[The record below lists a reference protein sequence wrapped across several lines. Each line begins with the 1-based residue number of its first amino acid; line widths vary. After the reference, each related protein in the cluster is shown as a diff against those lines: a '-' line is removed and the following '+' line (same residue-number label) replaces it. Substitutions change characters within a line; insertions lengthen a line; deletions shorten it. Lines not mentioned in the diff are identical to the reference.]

1 MLFRST
7 PPTGGALEMR
17 PQYQAAAY
25 QPEQRASAVAA
36 MSFFSPAG
44 MPTASAPA
52 AVVRPG
58 AAFIRLDRLAPLAL
72 STPVLVLGRI
82 WHLHGAAHSIGDAT
96 LMGALSIGTAVVGC
110 ATTTASAVVTGTVLG
125 LAGGLAAAAV
135 AGYAASIWP
144 GLVLWALG
152 TVAGYAVAWRGWR
165 AEARREAER
174 AHEREMRQWKSCTTV
189 DVAMIEARRDVAVAL
204 IGAERDVQVAQIGAE
219 KEREFA
225 ERYGL
230 SRRASE
236 VDPSLFTLSAEAQA
250 ALAPSSVM
258 KAADVLKSVLA
269 ENEAA

>member
-1 MLFRST
+1 M
-7 PPTGGALEMR
+7 ALEIRPSAGSALESR
-17 PQYQAAAY
+17 PQYQPTAY
-25 QPEQRASAVAA
+25 RSASAVAA
-36 MSFFSPAG
+36 MSFFAPAE
-44 MPTASAPA
+44 PQPASAPA

-58 AAFIRLDRLAPLAL
+58 AAFMRMDRLAPLAL
-72 STPVLVLGRI
+72 STPALVLGRI

-96 LMGALSIGTAVVGC
+96 LMGALSVGTAIVGC

-125 LAGGLAAAAV
+125 LAGGLAASAV

-165 AEARREAER
+165 AEARRAAER
-174 AHEREMRQWKSCTTV
+174 AHEREGQQLAASTTM

-230 SRRASE
+230 SRRAGD
-236 VDPSLFTLSAEAQA
+236 VDPSLFTLSPEAQA

-258 KAADVLKSVLA
+258 KAADVLKAALA
-269 ENEAA
+269 DEEAA